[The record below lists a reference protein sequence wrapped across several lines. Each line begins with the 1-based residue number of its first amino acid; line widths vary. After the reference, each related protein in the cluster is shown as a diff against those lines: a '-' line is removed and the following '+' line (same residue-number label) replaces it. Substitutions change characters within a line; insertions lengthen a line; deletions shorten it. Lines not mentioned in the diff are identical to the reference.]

1 MTSTLTD
8 RPATAPRGGG
18 KSRRRIAAPPLVL
31 FVLIVGL
38 YAAFGSA
45 RPAMFDGKLVVFP
58 VLRELSIYT
67 VVGLAQM
74 CALSIGHM
82 NLAVGRMA
90 AFGAMVSGLCYE
102 LLGLPLWAGLV
113 AGIVAGGVI
122 GAFTGWLIAK
132 TGVNSFVVTL
142 AMDFFLLGIVS
153 LVYTGLTTGA
163 AFTAKPAGMAELRA
177 YSFSDLCVGEVC
189 GTAAIP
195 QMIVFA
201 LVPMAV
207 VGYVYSRTRI
217 GRELLMVGANA
228 KAAELSGVPTKRRV
242 IAAHGMSGALAALA
256 GFLLAVSTGSFK
268 ATIGADFML
277 PSFLGPVLGGT
288 LLAGGAVSVLGTML
302 GTALTLV
309 IRRGLNLMEVGLEDL
324 NIYIGVVL
332 LAALSADR
340 IRAVIAERKAGRP
353 R

>member
-1 MTSTLTD
+1 MTTLTANFLPTLRG
-8 RPATAPRGGG
+8 RPGLMA
-18 KSRRRIAAPPLVL
+18 RIVLLVL
-31 FVLIVGL
+31 VVVL
-38 YAAFGSA
+38 YTAFGSMV
-45 RPAMFDGKLVVFP
+45 PAMYDERLVVFP
-58 VLRELSIYT
+58 MLRELSIYT

-102 LLGLPLWAGLV
+102 FLGMPLIVGLV
-113 AGIVAGGVI
+113 AGVAAGAGV
-122 GAFTGWLIAK
+122 GAVTGWLIAR

-142 AMDFFLLGIVS
+142 AADFFLLGIVS
-153 LVYTGLTTGA
+153 LVYTSLTAGA
-163 AFTAKPAGMAELRA
+163 AFTAKPDGMAELRS
-177 YSFSDLCVGEVC
+177 YSFGDLCVGDVC
-189 GTAAIP
+189 GSTAVP
-195 QMIVFA
+195 QLILFA

-207 VGYVYSRTRI
+207 VGYLYSRTRL
-217 GRELLMVGANA
+217 GRELLMVGASPT
-228 KAAELSGVPTKRRV
+228 AAELSGLPTARRV
-242 IAAHGMSGALAALA
+242 ILAHGMSGALAALA

-288 LLAGGAVSVLGTML
+288 LLAGGVVSVVGTAL

-309 IRRGLNLMEVGLEDL
+309 IRRGLTLMEVGLEDL

-332 LAALSADR
+332 LVALSTDR
-340 IRAVIAERKAGRP
+340 FRTFLAQRNTGRT